1 MNDDLFDLALKP
13 IQDVLDQ
20 TGKKPVRAVPPRPA
34 RPTWRCNTVW
44 GQGGSGEP
52 SSQDESIPTPDGRCR
67 EDALKRVHAR
77 DGRAASRP
85 GQSTRWRLSRVA
97 WTDGT
102 HLLPAPS
109 RALQEDVHA
118 VVIVGGGAR
127 IPKIQEKIKIL
138 MKRDTLNRNLNG
150 ALPWLFPQ
158 ALRHAD
164 QIRSDS

>member
-1 MNDDLFDLALKP
+1 MREMV
-13 IQDVLDQ
+13 VLPADP
-20 TGKKPVRAVPPRPA
+20 GREHGGDSRAWP
-34 RPTWRCNTVW
+34 
-44 GQGGSGEP
+44 
-52 SSQDESIPTPDGRCR
+52 GR
-67 EDALKRVHAR
+67 
-77 DGRAASRP
+77 
-85 GQSTRWRLSRVA
+85 
-97 WTDGT
+97 DGT
-102 HLLPAPS
+102 HLLLAPS